1 LTMQEART
9 SLFTACTYEGAE
21 IMPHTRIF
29 PLNHVCDTRQRLVRA
44 TGSVLSEKG
53 FNGLTPDTVAK
64 VAGVERRLLFHHFN
78 GLEPLVKAYS
88 LSREFWPS
96 AQELIGEDEPS
107 IKSLPAEQ
115 QIATF
120 FKRSFLALLN
130 RPETLKILA
139 WETLERNTLSRCL
152 EEVRVRTALEFFEL
166 LHDDIPDDI
175 DLSAIVL
182 VLAAAVCSIAIRSRT
197 SSSWGGIDLHSDVGL
212 KRIEA
217 AIDLLMQGT
226 LKSGC

>member
-1 LTMQEART
+1 
-9 SLFTACTYEGAE
+9 
-21 IMPHTRIF
+21 MPHGRII
-29 PLNHVCDTRQRLVRA
+29 PLNHILDTRQRLIMA
-44 TGSVLSEKG
+44 TGTVLSRKG
-53 FNGLTPDTVAK
+53 FSGLTPEAVATE
-64 VAGVERRLLFHHFN
+64 AGVERRLIFRHFD
-78 GLEPLVKAYS
+78 GLEGLVKGFS
-88 LSREFWPS
+88 KSSRFWPS
-96 AQELIGEDEPS
+96 ASELIGNNENH
-107 IKSLPAEQ
+107 IKTLSAEQ

-120 FKRSFLALLN
+120 FKRSFLALLS
-130 RPETLKILA
+130 RPETLEILA
-139 WETLERNTLSRCL
+139 WETLERNALSRCL